1 MDFDL
6 FWYPPN
12 DFDKHRNYSM
22 STECKISKK
31 SQIRTNFVGYRCPPK
46 LKFLRKKKEIKM
58 KFKKNYLYNVKR

>member
-31 SQIRTNFVGYRCPPK
+31 SQIRTNFVGYQC
-46 LKFLRKKKEIKM
+46 LKFLRKKEIKM